1 MEPHWLITCRWGLN
15 EQEKA
20 ERTEERTLRFLG
32 VLLFKTKNVQ
42 TPGVIVSIDTQPP
55 ADRRLI

>member
-1 MEPHWLITCRWGLN
+1 MERHWLITCRWGLN

-42 TPGVIVSIDTQPP
+42 TPGVIVSIDIQSP